1 MKKRLFF
8 NKMLLLASISSS
20 LFLFSCGKLDN
31 QVVFKGGIVTFKEVD
46 GDKIEVGLPYQDQYL
61 VDSKNQRLDRIIK
74 DAYTNATT
82 DIETKESHEVKI
94 KYGIGDVLY
103 NHIKNYENEVE
114 LYDKTQQLKLTIFRI
129 SYPNYTYFEFARFI
143 AKCPYYN
150 KDNNKE
156 LNANNWPSGTTF
168 KDLYKRDVIYT
179 ETNTLEYYFS
189 DSFKYGSLEITDN
202 ITKDDLKPVILY
214 NTGKGYGILQY
225 SFVLEPVNE
234 NDEIIKYCRRATK
247 YGEAE
252 AVTKNGYENIEMHEG
267 DYVFPIAEL
276 VDGNG
281 GSRVVNHPAL
291 RMLPSSLNNSTSYVI
306 DGNNV
311 TFYVSKEVY

>member
-8 NKMLLLASISSS
+8 NKILLLASIASCA
-20 LFLFSCGKLDN
+20 LLFSCGESDN
-31 QVVFKGGIVTFKEVD
+31 QVQFKFGIVTFKEVD
-46 GDKIEVGLPYQDQYL
+46 GDKIEVGLPYQDEYL
-61 VDSKNQRLDRIIK
+61 VDSKNQRLDRFIK
-74 DAYTNATT
+74 YAYANATT

-94 KYGIGDVLY
+94 KYGIGDELY
-103 NHIKNYENEVE
+103 NHIKKYENQVE

-129 SYPNYTYFEFARFI
+129 SYPNYSYFEFARFI

-150 KDNNKE
+150 PE

-202 ITKDDLKPVILY
+202 ITKDDLKPVIFY
-214 NTGKGYGILQY
+214 INGKGYGILQY

-234 NDEIIKYCRRATK
+234 NDEIIKYCRRATQFGK
-247 YGEAE
+247 AE

-267 DYVFPIAEL
+267 DYVFPVAEL

-281 GSRVVNHPAL
+281 GKRVVNHPAL
-291 RMLPSSLNNSTSYVI
+291 RMLSSSLNNSTSYVI
-306 DGNNV
+306 DGSNV